1 MLVYSLTD
9 DAENVN
15 VYNILCDSL
24 GIEPRP
30 NNGTLRFPL
39 QPVGLHSDEDVPV
52 VEYPQDPISAVPT
65 STSAVNYPSPSV
77 SFTSPT
83 PVDIPVDDTPDTPD
97 TQDTPKDPQDSDNP
111 DNEEES
117 EENGGSLWDFVW
129 GTVTD
134 IKDAAVGLIGSI
146 FG

>member
-1 MLVYSLTD
+1 MTT
-9 DAENVN
+9 ENTN

-52 VEYPQDPISAVPT
+52 VEYPQDPVPISSAVPA
-65 STSAVNYPSPSV
+65 TSAVS
-77 SFTSPT
+77 TPT
-83 PVDIPVDDTPDTPD
+83 PAPVDPVDDTPDTSEE
-97 TQDTPKDPQDSDNP
+97 DPQESDT
-111 DNEEES
+111 DNEDAHEQ
-117 EENGGSLWDFVW
+117 GSLWDFIW
-129 GTVTD
+129 GTVSD
-134 IKDAAVGLIGSI
+134 IKDAAVGLIGGI

>member
-1 MLVYSLTD
+1 M
-9 DAENVN
+9 
-15 VYNILCDSL
+15 
-24 GIEPRP
+24 
-30 NNGTLRFPL
+30 
-39 QPVGLHSDEDVPV
+39 PV
-52 VEYPQDPISAVPT
+52 VEYPQDPIS
-65 STSAVNYPSPSV
+65 SV
-77 SFTSPT
+77 TSPT

-97 TQDTPKDPQDSDNP
+97 IQDTPEDPQNSDNP

>member
-1 MLVYSLTD
+1 MTT
-9 DAENVN
+9 ENVN

-24 GIEPRP
+24 GVEPRP

-52 VEYPQDPISAVPT
+52 VEYPQDPVSTASPASTTSALSHSPT
-65 STSAVNYPSPSV
+65 SSATPSTSPSA
-77 SFTSPT
+77 TPA
-83 PVDIPVDDTPDTPD
+83 PVDTVKDAPDTP
-97 TQDTPKDPQDSDNP
+97 QAPPQDSDNP
-111 DNEEES
+111 DNEDNEEES
-117 EENGGSLWDFVW
+117 GSLWDLFW

-134 IKDAAVGLIGSI
+134 IKDAAAGLIGGI

>member
-1 MLVYSLTD
+1 MTT
-9 DAENVN
+9 ENTN

-52 VEYPQDPISAVPT
+52 VEYPQDPVPISSAVPA
-65 STSAVNYPSPSV
+65 STSASIPSP
-77 SFTSPT
+77 TTTPA
-83 PVDIPVDDTPDTPD
+83 PVDPVDDTPDTPEEE
-97 TQDTPKDPQDSDNP
+97 PQESDNP
-111 DNEEES
+111 DSEPDNEEQ
-117 EENGGSLWDFVW
+117 GTLWDLIW
-129 GTVTD
+129 GTVSD
-134 IKDAAVGLIGSI
+134 IKDAAVGLIGGI